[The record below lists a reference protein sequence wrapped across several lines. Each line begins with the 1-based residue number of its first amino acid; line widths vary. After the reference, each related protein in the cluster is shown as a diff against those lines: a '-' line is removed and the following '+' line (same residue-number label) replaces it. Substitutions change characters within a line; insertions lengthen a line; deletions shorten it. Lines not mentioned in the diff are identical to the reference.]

1 MAPDRPTLDF
11 LNGFPEHERR
21 EGELIQRDGAV
32 TQIFGNRVFM
42 RAQVEINKVYR
53 TGLVLRQGR
62 WEGEVQPEDGNAGPA
77 MVATMLEF
85 LKRGGN
91 IPENPNEVGQESLA
105 VLIEQK
111 LGRPLENRE
120 EMFIE
125 KLEKRYRRFEIEGV
139 VRDTDLVRLSP
150 RWSVDSLDPLRL
162 WEERPADILAF
173 WNHIAYAFE
182 RRAIPLPAFMQV
194 VTDTASIGNRLREME
209 DRENLRA
216 WKSRI
221 SATTVTTAS
230 ASVESLDL
238 RLLVGPSD
246 ARLQWRL
253 GGSGE
258 YHTAAGRHGVG
269 DLEKKV
275 HSGQWRPGAA
285 GALLLAQFAEY
296 LRGQDAEVFDLDQPA
311 ACRLL
316 NRLFHHDGLAPLMV
330 TLDETPFHRAEGSL
344 GWKCHDNAGIPDA
357 YGLSLLGPD
366 GEELPH
372 SVRVLP
378 GAEVIYIADD
388 TLFSGPPHWAD
399 TTEVEPHH
407 DIPRAALET
416 PEGVGFLATIG
427 AGLPPSLASRVVD
440 EDFSIRLVCRATRNI
455 TTADSEH
462 IVAEIHATANR
473 TGRVEKL
480 GRDGWQVQESGT
492 NPDGCIVRY
501 DRSLVDSMQRRL
513 EETGFAFDPG
523 LGAFRARMTKAFPD
537 RFHAWARALPPAIT
551 IEGDEVVESL
561 LADPV
566 KATIRFEVQENGIDW
581 FDLRIVFNVEGV
593 DLSQE
598 QIRALVAARGGF
610 VRLTGGKWMRLE
622 IDMDDEQKEAVHR
635 LGLDPFDLTGSEH
648 RLHAAQLADPAM
660 AEVFDP
666 LAWQKICERA
676 TALQAA
682 VTPEPPPDLQAT
694 LRPYQIEGFH
704 FLAYLATNRFGGILA
719 DDMGLGKTVQSI
731 CWLLWLRSLPGNRDL
746 PVLVVCPKSVIDVWV
761 AEVKKFA
768 PVLKVKVLR
777 AGNDDA
783 GENGENGES
792 TETPEI
798 PAEPVTAL
806 NGFGSA
812 DLVVMNYAQM
822 RIHGE
827 SLKQIRWLA
836 MILDEGQQIKNPD
849 SKAAR
854 VSRAIPADHRLVLTG
869 TPIENRLLDLWS
881 LMAFAMPGVL
891 GPRAYFSKNFDRRKD
906 PEAQLRL
913 ASRLRPFLIRRT
925 KRQVARD
932 LPPRT
937 EEDVFCRMEGKQ
949 KFLYEAE
956 LKRIQNVLLGIERP
970 ADLQKNSFV
979 ILQGLMRLRQIC
991 CHPALIDP
999 AHAAEESAKMNALFY
1014 LLDQLREEGHKVL
1027 VFSQFVTMLDIIRA
1041 RLTEEKRP
1049 FSYLTGQTKDRRG
1062 VVDHFQRT
1070 TDPNV
1075 FLLSLKA
1082 GGSGLNLTAA
1092 SYVILYDPWWNPAVE
1107 NQAIDRTH
1115 RIGQTQN
1122 VMAYRLLMRDSVEQ
1136 KIRVLQH
1143 QKQGLVTGVLGQEG
1157 FAQTLTVDD
1166 LKFLFD
1172 AEAEF

>member
-32 TQIFGNRVFM
+32 TQIFGNRVFI
-42 RAQVEINKVYR
+42 RAQVEINRIYR
-53 TGLVLRQGR
+53 TGLYLREGR
-62 WEGEVQPEDGNAGPA
+62 WEGEVQPEDGNAGCA
-77 MVATMLEF
+77 LVATMIER
-85 LKRGGN
+85 LKRGEDL
-91 IPENPNEVGQESLA
+91 PESPNEVGQDSLA

-120 EMFIE
+120 ELFVE

-150 RWSVDSLDPLRL
+150 RWSVDSLEPLRL
-162 WEERPADILAF
+162 WEDRPNDILAF

-182 RRAIPLPAFMQV
+182 RRAIPLPAFMQA
-194 VTDTASIGNRLREME
+194 VTDTASIGNRLKEME
-209 DRENLRA
+209 ERENLRA

-221 SATTVTTAS
+221 TATNVATTTDT
-230 ASVESLDL
+230 VESLDL

-253 GGSGE
+253 GDKPGF
-258 YHTAAGRHGVG
+258 HTAAGRNGVA

-275 HSGQWRPGAA
+275 HSGQWRPTAA

-296 LRGQDAEVFDLDQPA
+296 LRAQDSEVFDLDQPA

-316 NRLFHHDGLAPLMV
+316 NRLFHHDGLWPLMV
-330 TLDETPFHRAEGSL
+330 TLDESPFHRAEGAL
-344 GWKCHDNAGIPDA
+344 RWKCHDGAAGPDA

-388 TLFSGPPHWAD
+388 TLFAGPPHWAD

-407 DIPRAALET
+407 DIPRAALES

-427 AGLPPSLASRVVD
+427 AGLPPSLAARVVD
-440 EDFSIRLVCRATRNI
+440 ESFTIRMVCRATRNI

-462 IVAEIHATANR
+462 IVAEITAGAER

-480 GRDGWQVQESGT
+480 GRDGWAVDSPGT
-492 NPDGCIVRY
+492 DPEGCIVRY
-501 DRSLVDSMQRRL
+501 NRQLMDSMPRRL
-513 EETGFAFDPG
+513 EETGFAHDPG
-523 LGAFRARMTKAFPD
+523 LAAFRARMTKAFPD
-537 RFHAWARALPPAIT
+537 RFHAWARSLPPGIT

-581 FDLRIVFNVEGV
+581 FDLRIVFNVEGI

-610 VRLTGGKWMRLE
+610 VRLLGGKWMRLE
-622 IDMDDEQKEAVHR
+622 IEMDDEQKEAVHR

-666 LAWQKICERA
+666 QAWQRICERA
-676 TALQAA
+676 AALQAA
-682 VTPEPPPDLQAT
+682 VTPEPPANLQAT

-704 FLAYLATNRFGGILA
+704 FLSYLATNRFGGILA

-731 CWLLWLRSLPGNRDL
+731 CWLLWLRSLPGNHDR

-783 GENGENGES
+783 GENGDSSEVPES
-792 TETPEI
+792 
-798 PAEPVTAL
+798 PAEPLAGM
-806 NGFGSA
+806 NGFATA

-822 RIHGE
+822 RIHGD
-827 SLKQIRWLA
+827 SLQQIRWLA
-836 MILDEGQQIKNPD
+836 IILDEGQQIKNPD

-891 GPRAYFSKNFDRRKD
+891 GPRAYFSKHFDRRKD

-913 ASRLRPFLIRRT
+913 ASRLRPFLLRRT

-949 KFLYEAE
+949 QELYEAE
-956 LKRIQNVLLGIERP
+956 LKRIQRVLLGIERP

-1041 RLTEEKRP
+1041 RLVEEKRP